1 MTLKLTRKGFTGS
14 PVKINATSYKTL
26 MNHHKTK
33 RKYPVKLDKETVLK
47 DLFTHTDLTEQKV
60 LRLLQQMAK
69 ADLLQVISD
78 KNEPMSSVKSLI
90 KTHQPMISHGSDFTN
105 RLTDSNGLEQF
116 ITPPHET
123 WWRKNKSYDDWVA
136 NLRKIIDDYLVYARA
151 VTDKPNYKI
160 PRTDLFRLIIHH
172 CGLRYYQADLIPE
185 TVNHGEAGT
194 ASGIEYDYRSPCT
207 YYQLSFTD
215 NLLLEFSGQDFSRL
229 LNSLDV
235 QNIVNTD
242 SITALHADAKK
253 FFETL
258 SAKNFN
264 IPRVNLLPEGMIKFE
279 NVILDLKTKKT
290 YPLTHPEVSQYEYF
304 SCVNFQLHSD
314 LKDVDPIYLD
324 INRRIFNQWSSE
336 DADRRKLLLQHAFCA
351 IEGRGRG
358 RISIF
363 KSDGGDGK
371 STFFNMLKKLAGHQ
385 HVREI
390 DVVQFN
396 DDNKLGQLSLNTSIV
411 VSDDSSSRA
420 KMPDESLKRAKILT
434 TGGSVSVNVKFQDD
448 KIVQTNAMIVVG
460 TNSEMRFYENTS
472 AVKDRLIVYDWP
484 NLNFRSNPETTF
496 NLSELVGSDSKP
508 GNKQFYEAFIY
519 LILSEIDYFNAFSIP
534 EAIKTNADEMLD
546 DNDILKQIWLS
557 FEDRVNGRL
566 PYVLLKP
573 LYEFYKREIKLLNP
587 TASPLAWPAF
597 STRIR
602 KLSKESG
609 NYEMEPTSTSKRFG
623 KSTINEFDMAVFNK
637 ITGLNLP
644 YQDYLDMHPYVKSLK
659 VEAVTDHDVEALCDK
674 LFSKDELS
682 PEQLDEILVDPFNR
696 LVANYGIKNGKS
708 ELLILLHEG
717 E

>member
-1 MTLKLTRKGFTGS
+1 MTFKLTRKGFTGS
-14 PVKINATSYKTL
+14 PVKISATSYKTL

-47 DLFTHTDLTEQKV
+47 DLFTQTALTEQKV

-69 ADLLQVISD
+69 TDLLQIISD
-78 KNEPMSSVKSLI
+78 KEERMSYIKSI
-90 KTHQPMISHGSDFTN
+90 IETHQPMISHSSDFTN
-105 RLTDSNGLEQF
+105 QLIDVYGLEKF

-123 WWRKNKSYDDWVA
+123 WWRKNKSYDEWVA
-136 NLRKIIDDYLVYARA
+136 NLRKIIDEYLIYARA
-151 VTDKPNYKI
+151 TLDKPNYKI
-160 PRTDLFRLIIHH
+160 PRNDLFRLLIHH
-172 CGLRYYQADLIPE
+172 CGLRYYQADLIPDTVYSWE
-185 TVNHGEAGT
+185 TETIN
-194 ASGIEYDYRSPCT
+194 GIEYDHRAPCT

-242 SITALHADAKK
+242 SVTALHADAKK
-253 FFETL
+253 FFETF

-279 NVILDLKTKKT
+279 NVILDLKTKET
-290 YPLTHPEVSQYEYF
+290 YPLTHPKVSQYEYF
-304 SCVNFQLHSD
+304 SCINFQLHSD
-314 LKDVDPIYLD
+314 LKDVDPICLD
-324 INRRIFNQWSSE
+324 INRRIFNQWSND

-363 KSDGGDGK
+363 KSEGGDGK

-390 DVVQFN
+390 DIVQFN

-411 VSDDSSSRA
+411 VSDDSSSRV

-496 NLSELVGSDSKP
+496 NLRELVGSDGKS
-508 GNKQFYEAFIY
+508 GNKRFYEAFIY
-519 LILSEIDYFNAFSIP
+519 LILSEVDYFDTFSIP
-534 EAIKTNADEMLD
+534 ETIKANADEMLD
-546 DNDILKQIWLS
+546 DNDLPKQIWQE
-557 FEDRVNGRL
+557 FEMVTDCNIPYIPMNIFNEFYIKELKRL
-566 PYVLLKP
+566 NPGAKP
-573 LYEFYKREIKLLNP
+573 LAFRPLSSRVKKLANESGNFHYDPTTKGKRLNNIDCNEVDVEVLSHLLGLDLSWYQP
-587 TASPLAWPAF
+587 KRQTAFLTSNTLKAV
-597 STRIR
+597 TEEDVKELIDQ
-602 KLSKESG
+602 LSKEQLS
-609 NYEMEPTSTSKRFG
+609 S
-623 KSTINEFDMAVFNK
+623 
-637 ITGLNLP
+637 
-644 YQDYLDMHPYVKSLK
+644 
-659 VEAVTDHDVEALCDK
+659 
-674 LFSKDELS
+674 DELS
-682 PEQLDEILVDPFNR
+682 
-696 LVANYGIKNGKS
+696 
-708 ELLILLHEG
+708 ELINKPYTQMIINFGLKLGYMELATLKLT
-717 E
+717 